1 MIHER
6 SNIMN
11 ISHNSN
17 TIANYVHKC
26 LTFMYHEHSIY
37 MNNRK
42 KHNHHPDDTSGDF
55 TKHCSIALNL
65 QKQLYSY

>member
-1 MIHER
+1 
-6 SNIMN
+6 
-11 ISHNSN
+11 
-17 TIANYVHKC
+17 
-26 LTFMYHEHSIY
+26 MYHEHSIY